1 MATKAFLEQAYL
13 AYFGRPIDP
22 NGVAAFV
29 NSTETEVENTFWA
42 SPESQALYGSVFGLQ
57 QINMVYN
64 MLFGRDAEPA
74 GLAYW
79 ANQIV
84 IGALTPAGAAIGIL
98 RGALNDDVTVVNNK
112 LAASAAFTAGLD
124 TTPEIL
130 GFAGDAAAAV
140 AREWLATVTMTPAT
154 QAEVD
159 AAIVAA
165 VAVGSN
171 TGGQTLT
178 LTWAQDVVVGGAGN
192 DIIKG
197 VLDASPYGG
206 TSSDNTL
213 QSFDTINGGEGNDTL
228 VVTALNSYYYGEDNT
243 VHLQMANVEKMIVR
257 DYSDYSYS
265 TTTMFMNSVTGLNTV
280 SLEASTGEDTLYLYE
295 GTSVVPNLEFHNV
308 NAGIYQDAGVVSV
321 IDQLSVIVDNS
332 DASLNVYST
341 SNDRAN
347 YKALAVNSIG
357 KQGVDGD
364 GWNYLWAGENE
375 AMAAITVTGDTNI
388 DLSIEHWNA
397 VNTVDASA
405 LAAGLDMDFY
415 FQNAATV
422 TGGTGDDY
430 FYDDSSD
437 SALAISYTT
446 GTGDDTVNL
455 IDGGATNLYTVDA
468 GAGNDTITMSTG
480 KDTVTAGAGDD
491 TVVAA
496 DRLATGD
503 LLDGGDGTDTLSMTA
518 AAAVA
523 ASALPA
529 AESTAFQALFSNFET
544 LELSDNLNAGTVD
557 MAKLDG
563 MQHLVLNGHTGATI
577 NGLTSGATIDELGSN
592 GYQNWMNVNMAA
604 ATGSADVLNVNAI
617 SADVGGEAIV
627 APGVETF
634 NITTTDSDTT
644 AHTNRFFLD
653 AADAKTVTI
662 TGNTG
667 VNFNQGWI
675 VSPKITTFDASGIS
689 GAAADAAALAVTYI
703 SSNATVTDT
712 VTIKGGSGND
722 ALTGNAAMDVITG
735 GLGNDSMSGL
745 AGKDTLNGDAG
756 TDTLN
761 GGLGLDTLSGG
772 AGVDTFVYT
781 AVGDSQGVTVDVITD
796 FTGGVGGDLLSFAGV
811 TFTGGAGGVYVGAA
825 NGYGAVLTSLAAG
838 ANNAVLD
845 STTSILYVDV
855 DGSGTLDNMDMAIQ
869 LTGVSGLTN
878 ADNFVWA

>member
-1 MATKAFLEQAYL
+1 
-13 AYFGRPIDP
+13 
-22 NGVAAFV
+22 
-29 NSTETEVENTFWA
+29 
-42 SPESQALYGSVFGLQ
+42 
-57 QINMVYN
+57 
-64 MLFGRDAEPA
+64 
-74 GLAYW
+74 
-79 ANQIV
+79 
-84 IGALTPAGAAIGIL
+84 
-98 RGALNDDVTVVNNK
+98 
-112 LAASAAFTAGLD
+112 
-124 TTPEIL
+124 
-130 GFAGDAAAAV
+130 
-140 AREWLATVTMTPAT
+140 
-154 QAEVD
+154 
-159 AAIVAA
+159 
-165 VAVGSN
+165 
-171 TGGQTLT
+171 
-178 LTWAQDVVVGGAGN
+178 
-192 DIIKG
+192 
-197 VLDASPYGG
+197 
-206 TSSDNTL
+206 
-213 QSFDTINGGEGNDTL
+213 
-228 VVTALNSYYYGEDNT
+228 
-243 VHLQMANVEKMIVR
+243 
-257 DYSDYSYS
+257 
-265 TTTMFMNSVTGLNTV
+265 
-280 SLEASTGEDTLYLYE
+280 
-295 GTSVVPNLEFHNV
+295 
-308 NAGIYQDAGVVSV
+308 
-321 IDQLSVIVDNS
+321 
-332 DASLNVYST
+332 
-341 SNDRAN
+341 
-347 YKALAVNSIG
+347 
-357 KQGVDGD
+357 
-364 GWNYLWAGENE
+364 
-375 AMAAITVTGDTNI
+375 
-388 DLSIEHWNA
+388 
-397 VNTVDASA
+397 
-405 LAAGLDMDFY
+405 
-415 FQNAATV
+415 
-422 TGGTGDDY
+422 
-430 FYDDSSD
+430 
-437 SALAISYTT
+437 
-446 GTGDDTVNL
+446 
-455 IDGGATNLYTVDA
+455 
-468 GAGNDTITMSTG
+468 
-480 KDTVTAGAGDD
+480 
-491 TVVAA
+491 
-496 DRLATGD
+496 
-503 LLDGGDGTDTLSMTA
+503 MTA

-529 AESTAFQALFSNFET
+529 ADSTAFQALFSNFET